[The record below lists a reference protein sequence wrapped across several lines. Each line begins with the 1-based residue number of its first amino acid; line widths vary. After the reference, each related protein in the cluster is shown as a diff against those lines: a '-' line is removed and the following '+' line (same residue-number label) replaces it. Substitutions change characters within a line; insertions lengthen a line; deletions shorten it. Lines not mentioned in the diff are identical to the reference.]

1 MKSHRKPTECS
12 GRHRKAIAGHR
23 GSPESVAELR
33 KAPERYRSASE
44 AYAEHRKA
52 IAGHRGSPERL
63 RKASEGFGGLRKA
76 SRSIGGV
83 RQGSGRSRRAT
94 RNIGRRRGAP
104 ERRRRAP
111 EGYAGSGKA
120 SRSVGGFRKARG
132 SPERLRGASEGY
144 TKATRPAG
152 GLRGSYKICWRG
164 RRAQT
169 SQRTSKRRWALCEKS
184 KVVAT
189 AWGGGFEA
197 EPCFGGGETSAKTN
211 TSTWVS
217 QAKSTN
223 GMQWP
228 IRAILHCPL
237 ACFYDV
243 FASKR
248 SSELGTQKWFSSLLT
263 FQVGPA
269 KGSGE
274 VNSRKHVETFMSWT
288 SQRRVTWHSSKVFTT
303 QGSGKVSEGVG
314 SLRGASECVGKASR
328 SSGKAS
334 EGYAEHRKAPE
345 RRRKASEAYAE
356 HRSASERRRGAPER
370 RRRATRSI
378 GSCAE
383 DLSYS
388 RKSRRRRGDISD
400 KTKSAFRCTDNLRER
415 ARHLRRLTAGQT
427 LRLAKSC
434 VSFGRN
440 GLANR
445 FMGEPAFGEP
455 RAFASL
461 RRQTSW
467 PTVSSRAAQKD
478 FGQSYARPKSHR
490 SDLANYTGFPGYF

>member
-314 SLRGASECVGKASR
+314 RRRKPTRSIGVRRKGIAELRKGVGGLRGASEGSGKTSEGVGSLRGASEGVGKTSR

-334 EGYAEHRKAPE
+334 EGYAEHRKLRGGLVLQSEVPEASRGYLRQNEKRLSLHRQSPRTRQAP
-345 RRRKASEAYAE
+345 AQAHSWTN
-356 HRSASERRRGAPER
+356 
-370 RRRATRSI
+370 ATV
-378 GSCAE
+378 G
-383 DLSYS
+383 
-388 RKSRRRRGDISD
+388 
-400 KTKSAFRCTDNLRER
+400 
-415 ARHLRRLTAGQT
+415 
-427 LRLAKSC
+427 
-434 VSFGRN
+434 
-440 GLANR
+440 
-445 FMGEPAFGEP
+445 
-455 RAFASL
+455 
-461 RRQTSW
+461 
-467 PTVSSRAAQKD
+467 
-478 FGQSYARPKSHR
+478 
-490 SDLANYTGFPGYF
+490 